1 MSGNLCLEQGFS
13 DIYTIQVGRAPVPRG
28 HRTCPVPLR
37 YFCTPKPRCEY
48 LPTEWPSI
56 CSKVT
61 KLSMIV
67 PKCVIHRSKVKRA
80 FSFYKSSSNQGFR
93 LTQKILQ
100 LLETDWKF
108 CTTSEK
114 QIYLKFSRTPS
125 FALAL
130 ELSEFDL
137 QLVLQKL
144 DLFSIWQSQVIIDNL
159 EINFYIQIDITMYS
173 REQILNIV
181 GLLIGI

>member
-1 MSGNLCLEQGFS
+1 M
-13 DIYTIQVGRAPVPRG
+13 
-28 HRTCPVPLR
+28 
-37 YFCTPKPRCEY
+37 
-48 LPTEWPSI
+48 
-56 CSKVT
+56 
-61 KLSMIV
+61 
-67 PKCVIHRSKVKRA
+67 IHRSKVKKA

-125 FALAL
+125 FALAI

-159 EINFYIQIDITMYS
+159 KINFYIQIDITMYS